1 MARKKTAMTEPEY
14 SDTNMEETSP
24 LPEGEVPA
32 KGVQEDAPGG
42 EIPDG
47 ESMPDG
53 GETPDSEPLSSDG
66 GNSAAE
72 GFPSE
77 EPPPDGIPQEEPAA
91 DPQYEDLLHEMEST
105 TPFPPAEDGDAAPQ
119 DDPPPLME
127 PSADDALPE
136 ELPSS
141 ETQPVETSNAGEA
154 PAERTA
160 HPRARRAPPAQR
172 SDYVLSI
179 DAGDRVQTEE
189 VREENIWHE
198 VRNADLTRRMLTG
211 DRKSTLLNSSQPS
224 PSRMASAA

>member
-32 KGVQEDAPGG
+32 EGVQEDAPGG

-66 GNSAAE
+66 GAVFPDAEPHFTDTGSDAVAE

-77 EPPPDGIPQEEPAA
+77 VPPPDGISQEESAA

-105 TPFPPAEDGDAAPQ
+105 TPFPPAEDGDAAPR
-119 DDPPPLME
+119 MI
-127 PSADDALPE
+127 LP
-136 ELPSS
+136 
-141 ETQPVETSNAGEA
+141 
-154 PAERTA
+154 R
-160 HPRARRAPPAQR
+160 
-172 SDYVLSI
+172 
-179 DAGDRVQTEE
+179 
-189 VREENIWHE
+189 
-198 VRNADLTRRMLTG
+198 
-211 DRKSTLLNSSQPS
+211 
-224 PSRMASAA
+224 